1 MPRSPPAAVPF
12 RALFSPLPAAAISYL
27 AGGGASDRGG
37 GAGGH
42 DEGHFEAFWKRLRL
56 KEKKKFEERKVREKA
71 TAKNKK

>member
-1 MPRSPPAAVPF
+1 M
-12 RALFSPLPAAAISYL
+12 SYL

-56 KEKKKFEERKVREKA
+56 KERKKFEERKVREKA
-71 TAKNKK
+71 TAKK